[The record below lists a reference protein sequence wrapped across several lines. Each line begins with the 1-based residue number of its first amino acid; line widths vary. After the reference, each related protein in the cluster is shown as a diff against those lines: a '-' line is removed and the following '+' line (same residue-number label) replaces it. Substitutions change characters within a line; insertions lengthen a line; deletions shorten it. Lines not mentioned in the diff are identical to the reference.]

1 MKRNEQT
8 VLPRR
13 PDHLAKETILPLEVI
28 ILLTIVAA
36 AFALFIGGW
45 LRVDLVGLLVL
56 SALALTGLVTTQEA
70 LAGFSSPA
78 VITVWALF
86 ILSAGLTRTGIAHQ
100 LGQPL
105 QRFTKSRETTIM
117 FALMVAASLLSALIN
132 TVTVAAILLPS
143 TMELARRS
151 GRPPS
156 RLLMPLA
163 LGCLL
168 GGPFTGI
175 STPPN
180 ILVTDA
186 LRAAGLRPFALFD
199 FTPITAAIV
208 AAGIAFVVLIGRRL
222 LPTRSAD
229 AGAGTRWAL
238 GASYQLDTHIF
249 TTRIPTGSPLDGRT
263 LAESRLGSALYL
275 TVLALQRKGVLVLA
289 PRPSD
294 VLQAGDKLIV
304 HGSPDHLQ
312 RFHASQHLQVESSDL
327 VNNLLPQRLQMAEG
341 LVTEGSPLLG
351 STLAESGL
359 RREHRVHV
367 VALHCPIEGEVKD
380 LRRHQLTAG
389 ERLLLQGE
397 RQALEEL
404 TRLGFVTE
412 LRFLAADRVKALAGD
427 HTKLLP
433 VRVPPGSV
441 LAEHNLVES
450 RLGNAFGLT
459 VVGLVRDKELVC
471 MPSPDEKVQAGDQ
484 LLLQGSPRDLE
495 VLEGLQE
502 LEIAAQS
509 SNMVAELES
518 QQIGVTEVLLSPRTT
533 LAGRTLADL
542 LFRERYGISVLAIW
556 RRGRAYR
563 TGLQD
568 TPLQFGDALMVYGQ
582 RRNLETLARDPDFLV
597 LDEAAAQAPRLE
609 KARIAVVI
617 MLAVILS
624 AILGL
629 VPIAIA
635 ALTGAAL
642 MVLVG
647 CLNMEEAYR
656 AIEWKVVFLIAGML
670 PLGAAIENT
679 GAAQMGASALIAAVG
694 DLGPR
699 WVVAALFIVTV
710 LGTQIIPTAALVVLM
725 APVALSTAN
734 TLGISPHLLMMTV
747 AISASSSFASP
758 LSHPAH
764 LLVMGPG
771 GYRFIDYVKVGV
783 PLTIISLLVSVAL
796 LPILWPP
803 YG

>member
-1 MKRNEQT
+1 
-8 VLPRR
+8 LPF
-13 PDHLAKETILPLEVI
+13 EII
-28 ILLTIVAA
+28 ILLTIVAG
-36 AFALFIGGW
+36 AFILFIGGW
-45 LRVDLVGLLVL
+45 LRVDVVGLLVL
-56 SALALTGLVTTQEA
+56 SALALTGLVTAQEA

-78 VITVWALF
+78 VVTVWAMF
-86 ILSAGLTRTGIAHQ
+86 ILSAGLTRTGIAHR

-105 QRFTKSRETTIM
+105 QRFSKGSEA
-117 FALMVAASLLSALIN
+117 ALMVALMTAASLLSALIN
-132 TVTVAAILLPS
+132 TVTVAAILLPA

-163 LGCLL
+163 LGSLL

-186 LRAAGLRPFALFD
+186 LRNAGLRPFALFD
-199 FTPITAAIV
+199 FTPITGAIV
-208 AAGIAFVVLIGRRL
+208 VAGIAFMVLIGRRL
-222 LPTRSAD
+222 LPSRSSGAD
-229 AGAGTRWAL
+229 AGTRL
-238 GASYQLDTHIF
+238 SLDASYQLAAHIF

-275 TVLALQRKGVLVLA
+275 TVLALQRKGVLILA
-289 PRPSD
+289 PRPND
-294 VLQAGDKLIV
+294 VVQAGDTLIV

-312 RFHASQHLQVESSDL
+312 RFHASQHLRVESSDL
-327 VNNLLPQRLQMAEG
+327 VNNLLPQRLHVAEG

-359 RREHRVHV
+359 RREHHVHV
-367 VALHCPIEGEVKD
+367 MALHCPTEGEVKD
-380 LRRHQLTAG
+380 LRRHQLAAG

-397 RQALEEL
+397 REALEEL
-404 TRLGFVTE
+404 ARLGFVTE
-412 LRFLAADRVKALAGD
+412 LRFVAADKVEPLAGGR
-427 HTKLLP
+427 TQLLP

-441 LAEHNLVES
+441 LAEHDLVES

-459 VVGLVRDKELVC
+459 VVGLVRGEELLC
-471 MPSPDEKVQAGDQ
+471 MPSPDEKVQAGD
-484 LLLQGSPRDLE
+484 LLVLQGSPRDLE
-495 VLEGLQE
+495 ALEGLQE
-502 LEIAAQS
+502 LEIAEQTS
-509 SNMVAELES
+509 SLVAELES
-518 QQIGVTEVLLSPRTT
+518 QQIGGTEVLLSPRTT

-556 RRGRAYR
+556 RKGRAYR
-563 TGLQD
+563 SGLQD
-568 TPLQFGDALMVYGQ
+568 MPLQFGDALLVYGQ
-582 RRNLETLARDPDFLV
+582 RRSLEALARDPDFLV

-609 KARIAVVI
+609 KARIAVAI
-617 MLAVILS
+617 MLAVLLS

-647 CLNMEEAYR
+647 CLSMEEAYR

-679 GAAQMGASALIAAVG
+679 GAAQMGAGALIAAVG

-710 LGTQIIPTAALVVLM
+710 IGTQVIPTAALVVLM
-725 APVALSTAN
+725 APVALSTAG

-783 PLTIISLLVSVAL
+783 PLTIISLLVSVGL

-803 YG
+803 FG